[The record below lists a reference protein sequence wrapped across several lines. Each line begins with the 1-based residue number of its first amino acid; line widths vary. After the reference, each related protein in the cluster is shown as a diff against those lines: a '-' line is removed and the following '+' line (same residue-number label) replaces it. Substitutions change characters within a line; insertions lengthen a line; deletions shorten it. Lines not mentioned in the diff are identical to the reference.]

1 MCRSDPWD
9 IRASGG
15 SDRHT
20 WVMRALS
27 ADFTTFGLA
36 TDNYRRF
43 PVSQSLRDRLQH
55 LFIIGQTGTGKSTL
69 IETLVTQDVA
79 AGRGVM
85 LIDPHGDLAASLH
98 RSLKA
103 PHHYWDPADPSC
115 RLGYN
120 PLIPAGP
127 AICPLITAGLID
139 ALKKQWADA
148 WGARM
153 EHLLRYA
160 ILALLEAPCPDIRD
174 IMRLYIEK
182 PFRAEV
188 LARVTDPQV
197 LSFWQDEFRA
207 MNYTNAVDGVAPIA
221 NKLGAFL
228 AHPLVRRAVC
238 EPDKPLRL
246 RRIMDRGETL
256 IINLGKGRL
265 GADNAKVLGGL
276 ILASA
281 MHAGFS
287 RQVLAQPQR
296 SPFMLYVDEFHS
308 FTTEA
313 FADLLSEIRK
323 YGIAVTLAQQYLGQ
337 SEEAV
342 FSAIMGNVG
351 SLLAFRVGP
360 LDTALLCRQLTE
372 IAPRDLVYQPNYRA
386 IARLLVSGAPRVPF
400 TLDTQAPRVGCVHKG
415 AV

>member
-1 MCRSDPWD
+1 MRS
-9 IRASGG
+9 ISQE
-15 SDRHT
+15 
-20 WVMRALS
+20 
-27 ADFTTFGLA
+27 FTTLGMASARYRSFPLA
-36 TDNYRRF
+36 
-43 PVSQSLRDRLQH
+43 QSLKDRLQH
-55 LFIIGQTGTGKSTL
+55 LFLIGQTGTGKSTL
-69 IETLVTQDVA
+69 IKTLVEQDIA

-85 LIDPHGDLAASLH
+85 LIDPHGDLASELH
-98 RSLKA
+98 RKLDK

-120 PLIPAGP
+120 PLTPAGP
-127 AICPLITAGLID
+127 AIRPLITAGLID

-160 ILALLEAPCPDIRD
+160 ILALLESDAPDLRD
-174 IMRLYIEK
+174 VMRMYLEK
-182 PFRAEV
+182 DFRTSV
-188 LARVTDPQV
+188 LIRVTDPQV

-238 EPDKPLRL
+238 EPEQPLRL
-246 RRIMDRGETL
+246 RQIMDRGETL
-256 IINLGKGRL
+256 VVNLAKGRL
-265 GADNAKVLGGL
+265 GTDNARVLGGL
-276 ILASA
+276 ILAST

-287 RQVLAQPQR
+287 RQVLDEAAR
-296 SPFMLYVDEFHS
+296 RPFMLYVDEFHS

-323 YGIAVTLAQQYLGQ
+323 YGVAVTLAQQYLGQ

-342 FSAIMGNVG
+342 FAAIMGNVG

-360 LDTALLCRQLTE
+360 FDTELICRQLTE
-372 IAPRDLVYQPNYRA
+372 IKPRDLVYQPNYRA
-386 IARLLVSGAPRVPF
+386 VARLLVSGAPRVPF
-400 TLDTQAPRVGCVHKG
+400 TLETLAPRSEPPPSSPV
-415 AV
+415 